1 MAINLNKIPKW
12 TLLAIS
18 GLLIVLALFYVVCD
32 RPSLVHKIDVWQ
44 GQYEAERKFNDAN
57 TAIHLQVIDDQ
68 QKQIAE
74 LMGAVDSSNTVIANL
89 EAGKEQAESD
99 LADARKGWTEL
110 SADAQAKLTALDQ
123 AWTVKFNLL
132 QAQDVEKDKII
143 FSLTEANKR
152 QIIVSGEYKAMWESE
167 KALRLNCEL
176 GLGLKDKRINQLE
189 RKNRLGNILGI
200 AGWGTAALVSIV
212 K

>member
-68 QKQIAE
+68 QEQIAE

-89 EAGKEQAESD
+89 EAGKDQAEAD

-110 SADAQAKLTALDQ
+110 SADAQAKLRALDQ

-143 FSLTEANKR
+143 FSLTESYNS
-152 QIIVSGEYKAMWESE
+152 QVIISGEYKAMWESE
-167 KALRLNCEL
+167 KALRINCEL

-189 RKNRLGNILGI
+189 RTNKLKNILGV
-200 AGWGTAALVSIV
+200 AGWGVAAVVSLT